1 MLRLA
6 RSGGFA
12 QHDCA
17 GFEIEEEG
25 RTMTIDAL
33 IENVADYGKDIK
45 LNFSTHVRQQTE
57 LTPQQTWG
65 TVLASAIAT
74 GNTELI
80 AAAYEQAREFLSP
93 EAADAAKAAA
103 TIMAM
108 NNIYYRFQHLAEN
121 KKYATIPAKLRMNAI
136 RTHGSDPVDFELWC
150 TAVSAINGCGACV
163 DSHERVLREKGVGEE
178 KILVAIRIASIV
190 HAIGSLLAAEKA
202 IPSAQPVTA

>member
-1 MLRLA
+1 M
-6 RSGGFA
+6 SGGPQA
-12 QHDCA
+12 SKGLRMA
-17 GFEIEEEG
+17 S
-25 RTMTIDAL
+25 TIDTL
-33 IENVADYGKDIK
+33 IENVGDYGRDIK

-74 GNTELI
+74 GKSELI
-80 AAAYEQAREFLSP
+80 GAAYEQAREFLTP
-93 EAADAAKAAA
+93 EAIEAAKAAA

-108 NNIYYRFQHLAEN
+108 NNIYYRFQHLASN

-163 DSHERVLREKGVGEE
+163 DSHEKVLRDKGVGEE
-178 KILVAIRIASIV
+178 KILAAVRIASIV
-190 HAIGSLLAAEKA
+190 HAIGSLVATEKA
-202 IPSAQPVTA
+202 IPSGQPVTA

>member
-1 MLRLA
+1 MA
-6 RSGGFA
+6 N
-12 QHDCA
+12 
-17 GFEIEEEG
+17 
-25 RTMTIDAL
+25 TIDAL

-57 LTPQQTWG
+57 LTAAQTWG

-74 GNTELI
+74 GNSDLI

-93 EAADAAKAAA
+93 EAAEAAKAAA

-108 NNIYYRFQHLAEN
+108 NNIYYRFQHLASN

-136 RTHGSDPVDFELWC
+136 RTHGADPVDFELWC

-163 DSHERVLREKGVGEE
+163 DSHEKVLREKGVGEE
-178 KILVAIRIASIV
+178 KILAAVRIASIV
-190 HAIGSLLAAEKA
+190 HAIASAVATEEA
-202 IPSAQPVTA
+202 VPSAQPAVA